1 MEIGALLSSS
11 VLTMGPDSTLR
22 DAARAMVGRRV
33 GSTVVV
39 TEDGSPAI
47 LTERDL
53 LRAMAAGADPDTT
66 KVADY
71 MTPGALT
78 ASPSWDVIEAAER
91 MREGGFRHL
100 IVMSEAGTVAGVL
113 SMRDL
118 MSSLLSE
125 IGGPSS
131 ADKA

>member
-22 DAARAMVGRRV
+22 ETARAMVERRV

-47 LTERDL
+47 ITERDL
-53 LRAMAAGADPDTT
+53 MRAMAAGVDPDST

-78 ASPSWDVIEAAER
+78 ASASWDVIEAAER
-91 MREGGFRHL
+91 MRAGGFRHL
-100 IVMSEAGTVAGVL
+100 IVMSETGTVAGVL

-131 ADKA
+131 ADKV